1 MDSGLYTELTELLAR
16 WHELAQHARVRAQ
29 SNPNGTY
36 DGYMLGLELAADD
49 LTRVL
54 GQTLKQQHTHK
65 ADN

>member
-1 MDSGLYTELTELLAR
+1 MDSGLYNELTELLAR

-49 LTRVL
+49 VTRVL
-54 GQTLKQQHTHK
+54 GQSLKQQHGQK